1 MYVDLE
7 KGGEDIKLQLA
18 IDMIKEENFTLYQI
32 NTILQKFHDEIIFG
46 DCCDGIDKMDDTIL
60 WNDYQIAIN
69 TLETAIL
76 QLNKVAYKMMINNRK
91 GKQNGTERA

>member
-7 KGGEDIKLQLA
+7 KGGKDTKLHSA
-18 IDMIKEENFTLYQI
+18 IDMIKKEDFTLYQI

-46 DCCDGIDKMDDTIL
+46 DSCDGIDKMDDTIL
-60 WNDYQIAIN
+60 WNDYQIATN

-76 QLNKVAYKMMINNRK
+76 QLKKVAYQMMINNRK
-91 GKQNGTERA
+91 GK

>member
-1 MYVDLE
+1 MYIDLD
-7 KGGEDIKLQLA
+7 KGGKDTKLHSA
-18 IDMIKEENFTLYQI
+18 IDMIKEEDYSLYQL
-32 NTILQKFHDEIIFG
+32 NVILGKIHDEIIFG

-76 QLNKVAYKMMINNRK
+76 QLKKVAYQMMINNRK
-91 GKQNGTERA
+91 GK